1 MLVDSH
7 CHLENDETLD
17 GIMERAGQAGVGIIL
32 DAGSNLDHLEDHL
45 QITAAYAGVY
55 TAAGAHPHQAEEFA
69 NLTAKDILAAAGHE
83 KVIAIGEAGLDYYYD
98 FAPKEAQIR
107 LFRENIKAA
116 QESGLPLIVH
126 NRNSDEDMIR
136 LLREAYDR
144 KPFKGIIHCYSSSW
158 ALAEAALEMGFYISA
173 SGMITFNNAAEL
185 RANFAKVPNDRLLV
199 ETDAPYLAPVPKRG
213 QVNEPANVVFTAAKL
228 AEIKQIDFAQ
238 AAQMTT
244 DNFKR
249 LFEL

>member
-7 CHLENDETLD
+7 CHLENNETLD

-32 DAGSNLDHLEDHL
+32 DAGNNLDHLEEHL

-213 QVNEPANVVFTAAKL
+213 QVNEPANVVFTTAKL